1 MTVCMKN
8 SREENPVLVTM
19 RQLLNFHC
27 RFGLSQSGKI
37 SASSDRLTLDYI
49 EDAIARHDLFQP
61 PIGPDTRQASV
72 SVVLRRRHNETEALF
87 ILRATKDTDP
97 WSGQMAFPGGHY
109 ELQDET
115 LRHTAERETLEEV
128 GLDLTSQARY
138 LGPIECV
145 QANPRGRDLD
155 MVVWPFVWELTAA
168 DAVFEPNYE
177 VAKVL
182 WGSLD
187 AMYSGRS
194 HTHTDFV
201 VGGESVEF
209 PGYQV
214 EDQVVWGLTYRM
226 IDKFFALL
234 DPDWVER

>member
-128 GLDLTSQARY
+128 GLDL
-138 LGPIECV
+138 
-145 QANPRGRDLD
+145 D